1 MPSIN
6 QITERMRNV
15 IFGIIGLL
23 YLSTNLRGQTSCDA
37 DLNHDSVVNL
47 QDLLAILVHYGDSC
61 HPFLESYP
69 SILISEIHYNPS
81 TVQGSD
87 NDWEFLEVY
96 NPNTFGVALSG
107 WRLEDGISY
116 NFDESDSIHALS
128 FLVLARDSD
137 TLSTVVPEEIPMVEW
152 PGPSGLNNTGE
163 TLTLLSPNGSVITEV
178 AYEDNDGWMTSPDGD
193 GPSLELMDYNLP
205 NGEVASWAAS
215 FVIGGT
221 PGAANSMWGLSE
233 TE

>member
-61 HPFLESYP
+61 HPFLDSYP

-152 PGPSGLNNTGE
+152 PGPSGLNNTG
-163 TLTLLSPNGSVITEV
+163 
-178 AYEDNDGWMTSPDGD
+178 
-193 GPSLELMDYNLP
+193 
-205 NGEVASWAAS
+205 
-215 FVIGGT
+215 
-221 PGAANSMWGLSE
+221 
-233 TE
+233 